1 MTNSFLSRCYCC
13 CYCLLLFVDAQNVLN
28 NFVTDKQY
36 FGAIKKRCLVLFNW
50 WTTVVYISSHINFI
64 SLCFLFE
71 ITFSSICLVYGDG
84 FLLGSILFDTR
95 DAPFF
100 TCAKKSYN
108 NNNNKSKSTLS
119 EIVKKL
125 SSHCS
130 TLERHNCAMLKQ
142 KEKKTAILFSLLKQ

>member
-84 FLLGSILFDTR
+84 FFLGSILFDTR

-100 TCAKKSYN
+100 TCAKKATTTTITNPNQLSVKSWKSCHRIVPHWKGTIVLCW
-108 NNNNKSKSTLS
+108 NKKR
-119 EIVKKL
+119 KKPRFYF
-125 SSHCS
+125 HY
-130 TLERHNCAMLKQ
+130 
-142 KEKKTAILFSLLKQ
+142 